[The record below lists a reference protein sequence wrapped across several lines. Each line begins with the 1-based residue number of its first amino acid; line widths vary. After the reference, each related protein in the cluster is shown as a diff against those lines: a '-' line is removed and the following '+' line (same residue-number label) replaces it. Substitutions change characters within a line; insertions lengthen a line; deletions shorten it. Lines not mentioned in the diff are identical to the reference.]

1 MKQAVKYPS
10 STATS
15 IGDSKSNIAA
25 TLHMLDSLDSK
36 HSKDKIVTVEHAFG
50 WKLPSMQRSTSEPNL
65 SKQAM
70 NDTRCPNCGYVSNQA
85 AVCAGNLENNTRHQN
100 VLSYRKHLSQ
110 RSQVPRQ
117 NTSPKSLTKKFQRT
131 ALIACDRDFQQDSG
145 NYQRSLQ
152 DRKFVSNTSPVPYL
166 QMKQS
171 YSRTPT
177 ESKSPCSSMTTL
189 CHPAVKPFEA
199 EYQEASTSLLLL
211 GKGAS
216 TTVPNPPALKAY
228 VSSKQFLMS
237 QPMIQSPAPTAF
249 SGSQGSNSNSVTRCP
264 GPCSTPLYDKSFR
277 PAIFSVTSSLSTFD
291 SGYGVTLSGSS
302 KETEESS
309 FAGILVHSKPVESA
323 KSALSSTSR
332 QSRVQVKKY
341 GSFTKKESKT
351 KPDNVI
357 MASPESRVD
366 LSSSR
371 ESFRQ
376 LPQDQARLDKITNA
390 RRVRGKELRRKMVS
404 PIDISTTKPVDFA
417 YSGDVEKEEAYC
429 SCQRSKCLKLY
440 CVCFQRGHFCKD
452 SCMCIDCKNTLR
464 NDDTRKFV
472 MESIKKRRPDAF
484 GKRVRE
490 FGLGC
495 GCQKNRCLKK
505 YCNCFAE
512 MIPCD
517 DSKCSCKDCHNKD
530 GDKARYGK
538 SNGSYPSETSVADNL
553 IPVQSTVA
561 I

>member
-10 STATS
+10 STPTS
-15 IGDSKSNIAA
+15 IAESKSNINA
-25 TLHMLDSLDSK
+25 TLHRLDSLDSK
-36 HSKDKIVTVEHAFG
+36 QSKDKIVSVEHALG
-50 WKLPSMQRSTSEPNL
+50 WKLPSMQRSMSEPNL
-65 SKQAM
+65 SKEAI
-70 NDTRCPNCGYVSNQA
+70 NGTRCPNCGYVSNQA
-85 AVCAGNLENNTRHQN
+85 AVCTGSFENNTRHQN
-100 VLSYRKHLSQ
+100 ALHNRKHLSQ
-110 RSQVPRQ
+110 L
-117 NTSPKSLTKKFQRT
+117 PKSLTKKFQRT
-131 ALIACDRDFQQDSG
+131 ALIAACDRDFQQDSG
-145 NYQRSLQ
+145 NYQRSLH
-152 DRKFVSNTSPVPYL
+152 DRKFVSNISPVPYL
-166 QMKQS
+166 QLKQS
-171 YSRTPT
+171 YSRTST
-177 ESKSPCSSMTTL
+177 ESESSCSSMTTL

-216 TTVPNPPALKAY
+216 TTVPNPPALEAY

-249 SGSQGSNSNSVTRCP
+249 SGSQGSNSNSVIRCQ
-264 GPCSTPLYDKSFR
+264 GSYSTPLYDKSFR
-277 PAIFSVTSSLSTFD
+277 SAIFSVTSSLSTFD

-309 FAGILVHSKPVESA
+309 FAGISVHSKTVESA

-332 QSRVQVKKY
+332 QSRIQVKKF
-341 GSFTKKESKT
+341 GSFTKKQSKA
-351 KPDNVI
+351 KADNLI

-366 LSSSR
+366 LSSAR
-371 ESFRQ
+371 ERFRQ

-390 RRVRGKELRRKMVS
+390 RRVRGKLLRRKMVS
-404 PIDISTTKPVDFA
+404 PINVSTTKPVDFA
-417 YSGDVEKEEAYC
+417 YSGNAEKEEAYC

-440 CVCFQRGHFCKD
+440 CVCFQRGHFCKG
-452 SCMCIDCKNTLR
+452 SCMCVDCKNTST

-505 YCNCFAE
+505 YCFCFAE
-512 MIPCD
+512 KIPCD
-517 DSKCSCKDCHNKD
+517 DNKCSCKDCHNKK

-538 SNGSYPSETSVADNL
+538 SNGSYPSKTSAADNL